1 MKDNP
6 LVAII
11 VVMLL
16 LFPSFVI
23 ANGEPCPSCGT
34 IEATEGEYCGR
45 CGAKLLHR
53 ISPERALQKVDDR
66 AEAPP
71 LGTLDPSVQQL
82 IGQLSDQEMR
92 RIVAFMLQRLEARQ
106 EQFAPDP
113 NSVGQMSRQELEVML
128 QKYSGSA
135 PPPTKA
141 SAFAGFLQFVGGAV
155 LFILVISIIVSI

>member
-1 MKDNP
+1 MKSNP
-6 LVAII
+6 IFKVLV
-11 VVMLL
+11 VTLL
-16 LFPSFVI
+16 LVPSLVI
-23 ANGEPCPSCGT
+23 ATGDPCPSCGT

-45 CGAKLLHR
+45 CGARLLHG
-53 ISPERALQKVDDR
+53 ILPERNLQKVDSR

-82 IGQLSDQEMR
+82 IGQLSDQDMR
-92 RIVAFMLQRLEARQ
+92 RIVAFMLQRLESRQ
-106 EQFAPDP
+106 DQFAPDP

-141 SAFAGFLQFVGGAV
+141 SAFAGFLQFVGGTV
-155 LFILVISIIVSI
+155 LFILAISIIVAI